1 MNFHQIQH
9 FLNVMLTPFESSSLI
24 NDDGKLIASC
34 DENILQSST
43 SRLVVCQIIRK
54 YLNPQI
60 GDLFIVNDPENGGL
74 NYQNIFFVSRLTDKL
89 YLVFVQETNHIN
101 FKIPP
106 TPLYEKSAR
115 NKTIWPFLV
124 EQNPQAQALANFFDS
139 KWLQVSQLQAFKSFF
154 QMIAMPKNLQVYFKN
169 IERIFDRQFSNRAL
183 GQNEITYKLNGND
196 TIKLKLAIDE
206 KQNQRTIYAD
216 FSQSSSAQK
225 ISVASH
231 IVESCLVK
239 ALADHYGMTE
249 ILSQPLLDRIR
260 LTLPPQSIVSK
271 ANSLGSYNLL
281 IQKIVSEQAGFLLS
295 TLAGQL
301 KGKAT
306 VFKLSPES
314 RMILKIADKNYSIH
328 ASSKKFVFSQL
339 DYLIQTHQVMPL
351 IVQNF
356 EGKLKIKFQIKTA
369 APVSLVP
376 MMLNKEC
383 PADFLSV
390 GGVPVTFDSELKI
403 PQNEFIEI
411 NWKLNDLRS

>member
-9 FLNVMLTPFESSSLI
+9 FLNVMLAPFQSSSLI

-43 SRLVVCQIIRK
+43 SRLVVCQIIKK

-60 GDLFIVNDPENGGL
+60 GDLFIVNDPDNGGL
-74 NYQNIFFVSRLTDKL
+74 NYQNIFFVSKLTEKL

-106 TPLYEKSAR
+106 TPLYEKSAK
-115 NKTIWPFLV
+115 NKTIWPLLV
-124 EQNPQAQALANFFDS
+124 EQNPHGAALANFFES
-139 KWLQVSQLQAFKSFF
+139 KWQQVSHLQSFKSFF
-154 QMIAMPKNLQVYFKN
+154 QMISIPKNLQVYFKN
-169 IERIFDRQFSNRAL
+169 IERVFDRQFNNRAL
-183 GQNEITYKLNGND
+183 GQNEVSYKINATD
-196 TIKLKLAIDE
+196 SIKLKLAIDE

-225 ISVASH
+225 ISAASH

-271 ANSLGSYNLL
+271 ANPQGSHNLL
-281 IQKIVSEQAGFLLS
+281 IQKIVTEQAGFLLS
-295 TLAGQL
+295 TLAGQI
-301 KGKAT
+301 KSKAV
-306 VFKLSPES
+306 VFKLLPES
-314 RMILKIADKNYSIH
+314 RMILKIAEKNYSIH
-328 ASSKKFVFSQL
+328 ASSKKFVFPQL
-339 DYLIQTHQVMPL
+339 DYLIQTHQVMPTAM
-351 IVQNF
+351 QNL
-356 EGKLKIKFQIKTA
+356 EGKLKIKLQIKTTE
-369 APVSLVP
+369 PVSLIP

-383 PADFLSV
+383 PADFLSI
-390 GGVPVTFDSELKI
+390 GGVPVAFDSEIKI
-403 PQNEFIEI
+403 TQNETIEI
-411 NWKLNDLRS
+411 NWKLNDLRA